1 MSKLNPEDLTV
12 TSFETA
18 GAVVNMEKPPVCP
31 ETVSR
36 CMGDCSD
43 SAYCSDLE
51 PAEPFT
57 TACY

>member
-18 GAVVNMEKPPVCP
+18 GDEANMEMPPICP

-36 CMGDCSD
+36 CMGDCGD
-43 SAYCSDLE
+43 SVYCSKPEPLE
-51 PAEPFT
+51 PLT
-57 TACY
+57 SACY